1 MEVKVGQ
8 WVRTDLGNIIQP
20 SKIEIDKSIWEC
32 NDRLFYDTLTCT
44 IIKVANTPQELIEV
58 GDLVEVECWISN
70 TKTIRSLSTQFNYDV
85 FREWE
90 NINQCAT
97 KILTPNSNGGYDLQ
111 WSAELEGYNE

>member
-1 MEVKVGQ
+1 MEVKYWQ
-8 WVRTDLGNIIQP
+8 WARTDLGNIIQL

-58 GDLVEVECWISN
+58 GDLVRSKLHNYTAEVTQVFDSILQL
-70 TKTIRSLSTQFNYDV
+70 TIPYAGVLNN
-85 FREWE
+85 E
-90 NINQCAT
+90 IT

-111 WSAELEGYNE
+111 WEGYNE

>member
-44 IIKVANTPQELIEV
+44 IIKIANTPQELIEV
-58 GDLVEVECWISN
+58 GDLVSCSGYYVLPRVIDEGDCEQL
-70 TKTIRSLSTQFNYDV
+70 LSKYWQPF
-85 FREWE
+85 
-90 NINQCAT
+90 IT
-97 KILTPNSNGGYDLQ
+97 KILTPNSNGSVYTQQ
-111 WSAELEGYNE
+111 WEADNE